1 VQTPYLECT
10 KWYDPK
16 KRKPE
21 LQIKILDALAIKGK
35 LSKSK
40 AKYLLTKEPT
50 SKKGNTIY
58 NYKEISDAF
67 DILKNKGL
75 IEFSHTME
83 GPGKPEKYYR
93 MTEKGLT
100 SIIVEEPTPAKFW
113 SFVIGFCHHR
123 DGQVGLNKIDEFYQ
137 CFISKYLKFPSAH
150 GFLFQL
156 DYFNKMCS
164 KWLQKND
171 HNNNEEVSLAQKV
184 IEILALYSE
193 IDLKE
198 LIKKSASSEK
208 EVLKI
213 LTRFTSLDYHYDNI
227 HYKTNEDY
235 FGSFS
240 EQYLDFLQ
248 HCIVIVKCN
257 DKDNTIYELS
267 LFGIIMVMSFIH
279 LHDNRRAHLFYNIPL
294 QDYYEKIASNYRDKL
309 PLIFGKWSL
318 LKTKLG
324 AWSAYNFDIIVD
336 EESRSIA
343 MDAPVIM
350 QGNKEF
356 YQNMQAI
363 ALCNNEQL
371 AKVFSIG
378 LKLFKKYQDNKSS
391 YLLEEEKKSKK
402 NDDNNQK
409 AFTVYQKVEEI
420 GILNKWLNPKVFQAG
435 LVTEEQKNF
444 IKIKP
449 EFLEKSFAQEITFL
463 YYLNLHNDIY
473 IPLLFPNIYTSKF
486 VESMSTLLEK
496 LNQGTVSD
504 LVSLPDLKLLPK
516 VRLLSIIKR
525 DEEIRKWFSSWL
537 KDLVNYQKLA
547 SETMSQ
553 FYDDIL
559 KEK

>member
-1 VQTPYLECT
+1 
-10 KWYDPK
+10 
-16 KRKPE
+16 
-21 LQIKILDALAIKGK
+21 
-35 LSKSK
+35 
-40 AKYLLTKEPT
+40 
-50 SKKGNTIY
+50 
-58 NYKEISDAF
+58 
-67 DILKNKGL
+67 
-75 IEFSHTME
+75 
-83 GPGKPEKYYR
+83 
-93 MTEKGLT
+93 
-100 SIIVEEPTPAKFW
+100 
-113 SFVIGFCHHR
+113 
-123 DGQVGLNKIDEFYQ
+123 
-137 CFISKYLKFPSAH
+137 
-150 GFLFQL
+150 
-156 DYFNKMCS
+156 
-164 KWLQKND
+164 
-171 HNNNEEVSLAQKV
+171 
-184 IEILALYSE
+184 
-193 IDLKE
+193 
-198 LIKKSASSEK
+198 
-208 EVLKI
+208 
-213 LTRFTSLDYHYDNI
+213 
-227 HYKTNEDY
+227 
-235 FGSFS
+235 
-240 EQYLDFLQ
+240 
-248 HCIVIVKCN
+248 
-257 DKDNTIYELS
+257 
-267 LFGIIMVMSFIH
+267 MVMSFIR
-279 LHDNRRAHLFYNIPL
+279 LHDNRRAHLFCNIPL
-294 QDYYEKIASNYRDKL
+294 QDYYEKIASNYQDKL
-309 PLIFGKWSL
+309 PLIFRKWSL
-318 LKTKLG
+318 LKINLG
-324 AWSAYNFDIIVD
+324 AWSAYNFDIILD

-343 MDAPVIM
+343 IDAPVIM

-378 LKLFKKYQDNKSS
+378 LKLFKKYQNNKSS

-420 GILNKWLNPKVFQAG
+420 GILNKWLNPKVFKTG

-496 LNQGTVSD
+496 LNQGTVND